1 MSSLAD
7 WIKYELNPAIY
18 EQIEAAFPELRFTRT
33 ARGEW
38 NSPKKLDGSEPREP
52 RRDKTVITPKRPGIL
67 EQGGDYLSF
76 VDYVIKRDGSDLI
89 GALRTLAQVTGLSLP
104 NREDFNPEEYKKR
117 ARSLS
122 IMETANSY
130 YCYLIRQP
138 EASAV
143 IDYLSGRGYS
153 PEDIDRMELGYLP
166 SQDRLIAHLVKN
178 GFSREDIETA
188 LSLSKDTRIGSSH
201 RLTIPYRSGGSI
213 TGFKY
218 RTTGSEIP
226 KYINSSG
233 LDRSSGFFNLSP
245 LKGDKDLVIVEGE
258 LDALHATAKG
268 LENIVASG
276 GSNITEAAIAD
287 AIKRG
292 ARRFTICFDK
302 EPGKEKSKKQTRT
315 AIELILKQS
324 SQVFIAELPDLGG
337 DKTDPD
343 RVIKELGP
351 EGLREVISG
360 AIPYYTYETDHIL
373 TNYGELQEQQSGT
386 LTHKQTEDLIRE
398 LVAAGSRIKDPL
410 HKALN
415 EADILGIDALTSLG
429 LTKDRLQEVIREQEE
444 ERLQQQQK
452 GEAEKILR
460 DGGRLI
466 TEGKIAEGLEQI
478 RDRLRDVST
487 IAKGAE
493 FSKYLIPNNLE
504 EVGRALRDK
513 PPGLQTRYRIG
524 EVDLTY
530 PAGALSFI
538 AAGTGHGKTTFLIN
552 SILQVVE
559 DNRDRNKT
567 FHFFTFEESAEA
579 ITRNMLNTF
588 AGVKLNNGPGGN
600 RGAVEALIAGSDRFV
615 GREYHSSSLS
625 HYRVKEQQFK
635 DLLSSGRLAIHY
647 TDYSSDELIGL
658 ISYLHSRQEIGGIF
672 IDYMQLLHKGRKG
685 RNKYNSRQEEL
696 KDICLELK
704 DIAVKTGLPIVLGA
718 QFNREVVNPLL
729 LHTSKI
735 GEAGDIERIAGLI
748 IGLWDTN
755 KTPIVDK
762 KDEDRIKEKG
772 SLLYP
777 GQIYAKIL
785 KNRTGKSEEEDSFK
799 YDSNL
804 GKIYPQE
811 EAIRPGGAFD

>member
-1 MSSLAD
+1 MSSLSD

-18 EQIEAAFPELRFTRT
+18 EQIEAAFPELSFTRT

-38 NSPKKLDGSEPREP
+38 NSPRKIDGSEPRQP

-76 VDYVIKRDGSDLI
+76 VDYVIRRDGSDLI
-89 GALRTLAQVTGLSLP
+89 GALNTLAKVTGLSLP
-104 NREDFNPEEYKKR
+104 NREGFNPEDYKKR

-122 IMETANSY
+122 IMEAANSY
-130 YCYLIRQP
+130 YCYLIKQA
-138 EASAV
+138 EARAV

-166 SQDRLIAHLVKN
+166 SQDRLIAHLTKN
-178 GFSREDIETA
+178 GFSREDIEAA

-218 RTTGSEIP
+218 RTTGSDSP
-226 KYINSSG
+226 KYLNSSG
-233 LDRSSGFFNLSP
+233 LDRSSGFFNLYP

-268 LENIVASG
+268 LENIVATG

-292 ARRFTICFDK
+292 ASRFTLCFDK
-302 EPGKEKSKKQTRT
+302 EPGKEKETTKRTRT

-351 EGLREVISG
+351 EGFKEAISG

-386 LTHKQTEDLIRE
+386 LTHKQREDLIRE

-415 EADILGIDALTSLG
+415 EADILGIEALTSLG

-444 ERLQQQQK
+444 DRLQQQQK

-466 TEGKIAEGLEQI
+466 TEGNIAEGLELL
-478 RDRLRDVST
+478 RDRLREVST

-493 FSKYLIPNNLE
+493 FSKYLTPSSLE

-513 PPGLQTRYRIG
+513 PPGLKTLYKIG
-524 EVDLTY
+524 RVDLTY

-552 SILQVVE
+552 SILQAVE
-559 DNRDRNKT
+559 ANPDKV
-567 FHFFTFEESAEA
+567 FHFFSYEESAEA

-588 AGVKLNNGPGGN
+588 AEVTLSVNNRRTIESLLN
-600 RGAVEALIAGSDRFV
+600 GSGDYV
-615 GREYHSSSLS
+615 GREHRKSFDQYEAKAEAFSSL
-625 HYRVKEQQFK
+625 
-635 DLLSSGRLAIHY
+635 LSKGKLAIHY
-647 TDYSSDELIGL
+647 IDYSSDELTEL
-658 ISYLHSRQEIGGIF
+658 ISYLHSRQQIGGIF
-672 IDYMQLLHKGRKG
+672 IDYMQLLHKGQKG
-685 RNKYNSRQEEL
+685 RNKYGSRQEEL
-696 KDICLELK
+696 KQICLDLK
-704 DIAVKTGLPIVLGA
+704 DIAVKTGLPLVIGA

-755 KTPIVDK
+755 KTQIAEG
-762 KDEDRIKEKG
+762 KDRSEISSKG
-772 SLLYP
+772 SLLEP
-777 GQIYAKIL
+777 GRIYAKIL
-785 KNRTGKSEEEDSFK
+785 KNRTGLSEEEDSFN
-799 YDSNL
+799 YNSNL
-804 GKIYPQE
+804 GKIYSKE
-811 EAIRPGGAFD
+811 ETGRQSGPSFID